1 MNIRRKAEAPSV
13 MFLFIRPFVH
23 SMIWRYESIPK
34 MNLYSKEDEER
45 GIGSSL
51 SYMSFGLRS

>member
-1 MNIRRKAEAPSV
+1 
-13 MFLFIRPFVH
+13 
-23 SMIWRYESIPK
+23 MIWRYESIPK